1 MSRLTK
7 HRQRYPLRLRLSPY
21 PPACDEDYHE
31 DNGDEDDEDVDD
43 GGAKNRLSPSY
54 DSMIHLNNKSY
65 QSCDIDH
72 VRILLLL
79 SSNREVS

>member
-21 PPACDEDYHE
+21 PPACDEDGDE

-43 GGAKNRLSPSY
+43 GGAKTDFQHRMLP
-54 DSMIHLNNKSY
+54 
-65 QSCDIDH
+65 
-72 VRILLLL
+72 
-79 SSNREVS
+79 

>member
-31 DNGDEDDEDVDD
+31 DNGDEDDVDVGDC
-43 GGAKNRLSPSY
+43 GAKKRVITSL
-54 DSMIHLNNKSY
+54 
-65 QSCDIDH
+65 
-72 VRILLLL
+72 
-79 SSNREVS
+79 